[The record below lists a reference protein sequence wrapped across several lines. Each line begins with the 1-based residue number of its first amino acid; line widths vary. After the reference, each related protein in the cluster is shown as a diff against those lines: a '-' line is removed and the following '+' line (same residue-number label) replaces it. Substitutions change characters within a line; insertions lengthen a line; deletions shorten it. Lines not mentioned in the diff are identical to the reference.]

1 MRARNDRRQRPSDDP
16 PHHSPPMTHSPLR
29 QCAAA
34 LMITLAA
41 VMSLPAQHPAPPVAT
56 KHPKAD
62 TLHGDVRIDDYAWF
76 RNRQDTAVI
85 AHLHAE
91 NAYTDSMT
99 ASTQTL
105 REALYAELVSRIKE
119 TDLTVPTW
127 DAPYWYYTRTEQGQP
142 YPIFCRKLLT
152 LDAAE
157 QVIFD
162 QNAEAKGR
170 KFFSLG
176 GFDVSPDHNLL
187 ALLIDT
193 TGYEAFTLRLKD
205 LRTGKFLPD
214 RKETLGFGLAWAS
227 DNRTL
232 FYMSTD
238 SAKRGDQVWRHTVGT
253 SVGTDVSVFHE
264 PNVLFNVG
272 VRRMRSGKFIAISAG
287 SFTQGDVRV
296 IDAAH
301 PTHAPR
307 MIAVRR
313 PNVEYDVEHGN
324 GYFWIVTN
332 DGAPNFKVA
341 RVSDD
346 AADLTR
352 WEDWLAPRADV
363 FVENIN
369 VFQKFAVVSERRAGL
384 RHLTVTSLPTGT
396 AHDVSFPE
404 SAYGV
409 SLASNPMFV
418 TSTLRF
424 SYSSL
429 VTPSTVI
436 DYDMATQSRTVKKQQ
451 EVLGGYDPT
460 KYGVERRMAKARDGA
475 MVPVS
480 IVYRLPLVRD
490 GQRPLLEYAYG
501 SYGSNTEPTF
511 SSNRVS
517 LLDRGVI
524 YAIAHIRGGQEMGR
538 SWYDDGKMM
547 KKKNTFNDFVDVGEF
562 LVAEGYTSKDRML
575 ANGGSAGGL
584 LMGVVANMR
593 PDLYKAIIAA
603 VPFVDVINTMS
614 DASIPLT
621 AQEWEQWGN
630 PAKPDEYAYLRSYSP
645 YENVGHKA
653 YPAMLVTSGLNDSRV
668 AYWEPTKWVA
678 RLRELKTD
686 TNPLLLRMN
695 MGAGHGGSSG
705 RYERLKEIAF
715 DYAFMLQ
722 QVGLSGV
729 VVP

>member
-1 MRARNDRRQRPSDDP
+1 MFR
-16 PHHSPPMTHSPLR
+16 PLR
-29 QCAAA
+29 SLTPALTLLTFSATMPAAA
-34 LMITLAA
+34 QRST
-41 VMSLPAQHPAPPVAT
+41 PPVAA
-56 KHPKAD
+56 KVPKVD
-62 TLHGDVRIDDYAWF
+62 TLHGSSVVDNYAWF
-76 RNRQDTAVI
+76 RDRNNPAVI
-85 AHLHAE
+85 AHLNAE
-91 NAYTDSMT
+91 NAYTESMT
-99 ASTQTL
+99 AGTQSL
-105 REALYAELVSRIKE
+105 RDALYAELVGRIKE
-119 TDLTVPTW
+119 TDLSVPSW

-142 YPIFCRKLLT
+142 YPIFCRKLKT
-152 LDAAE
+152 LDATE
-157 QVIFD
+157 EIIFD

-176 GFDVSPDHNLL
+176 GFDVSPDHSRL
-187 ALLIDT
+187 AVLVDT
-193 TGYEAFTLRLKD
+193 TGYEDFTLRVKD
-205 LRTGKFLPD
+205 LRTGKYLRD
-214 RKETLGFGLAWAS
+214 RKEKLGFGLAWAS
-227 DNRTL
+227 DNQTL

-238 SAKRGDQVWRHTVGT
+238 SAKRGDRVWRHTIGR
-253 SVGTDVSVFHE
+253 SVRTDVSVFHE

-272 VRRMRSGKFIAISAG
+272 VQRLRSGRFIAISSG
-287 SFTQGDVRV
+287 SFTQGDTRV

-301 PTHAPR
+301 PTRPAR
-307 MIAVRR
+307 LIAMRR

-332 DGAPNFKVA
+332 DGAPNFMVA
-341 RVSDD
+341 RVRDD
-346 AADLTR
+346 AKDLSQ
-352 WEDWLAPRADV
+352 WQPWLAPRADV
-363 FVENIN
+363 FVENIS
-369 VFQKFAVVSERRAGL
+369 VFEKFAVVSERREGL
-384 RHLTVTSLPTGT
+384 RRLSVTPMVGDAS
-396 AHDVSFPE
+396 HDVSFPE
-404 SAYGV
+404 AAYGV
-409 SLASNPMFV
+409 SLAANPMFESPV
-418 TSTLRF
+418 LRF
-424 SYSSL
+424 TYSSL

-436 DYDMATQSRTVKKQQ
+436 DYDMGTRERTVKKRQ

-460 KYGVERRMAKARDGA
+460 KYGVERRMAKARDGV

-490 GQRPLLEYAYG
+490 GKRPLLEYAYG
-501 SYGSNTEPTF
+501 SYGANTEATF
-511 SSNRVS
+511 NSNRVS
-517 LLDRGVI
+517 LLDRGVV

-538 SWYDDGKMM
+538 AWYDDGKML
-547 KKKNTFNDFVDVGEF
+547 KKKNTFNDFIDVGEF

-630 PAKPDEYAYLRSYSP
+630 PAKADEYAYMRTYSP
-645 YENVGHKA
+645 YENVEHKA

-715 DYAFMLQ
+715 DYAFMLE
-722 QVGLSGV
+722 QVGLSGA
-729 VVP
+729 VP

>member
-1 MRARNDRRQRPSDDP
+1 MRAMRFLTASTLFTLTAAMTVSAQRATP
-16 PHHSPPMTHSPLR
+16 P
-29 QCAAA
+29 
-34 LMITLAA
+34 I
-41 VMSLPAQHPAPPVAT
+41 APIV
-56 KHPKAD
+56 PKVD
-62 TLHGDVRIDDYAWF
+62 TIHGNIVVDDYAWF
-76 RNRQDTAVI
+76 RDRNNPAVI
-85 AHLHAE
+85 AHLNNE
-91 NAYTDSMT
+91 NAYTESMT
-99 ASTQTL
+99 AGTRSL
-105 REALYAELVSRIKE
+105 RDALYAELVGRIKE

-127 DAPYWYYTRTEQGQP
+127 DAPYWYYTRTEQGQA
-142 YPIFCRKLLT
+142 YPIFCRKLKT
-152 LDAAE
+152 LVATE

-176 GFDVSPDHNLL
+176 GFDVSPDHKLL
-187 ALLIDT
+187 ALLVDT
-193 TGYEAFTLRLKD
+193 TGYEDFTLRVKA

-214 RKETLGFGLAWAS
+214 RKEKLGFGLAWAS
-227 DNRTL
+227 DSRTL

-238 SAKRGDQVWRHTVGT
+238 SAKRGDRVWRHIVGS
-253 SVGTDVSVFHE
+253 SVRTDVDVYHE

-272 VRRMRSGKFIAISAG
+272 VQRMRSGRFIAISAG
-287 SFTQGDVRV
+287 SFTQGDVRI

-301 PTHAPR
+301 PTRPAR
-307 MIAVRR
+307 LIAARR
-313 PNVEYDVEHGN
+313 PNVEYNIEHGN

-341 RVSDD
+341 RVRDN
-346 AADLTR
+346 AADLTK

-363 FVENIN
+363 FVENVN
-369 VFQKFAVVSERRAGL
+369 VFEKYAVVSERREGL
-384 RHLTVTSLPTGT
+384 RHLTITPLPSGT

-409 SLASNPMFV
+409 SLATNPMFE
-418 TSTLRF
+418 TTALRF
-424 SYSSL
+424 TYSSL

-436 DYDMATQSRTVKKQQ
+436 DYDMATNQRTVKKQQ
-451 EVLGGYDPT
+451 EVLGGYDAT
-460 KYGVERRMAKARDGA
+460 KYGVERRMAKARDGV

-480 IVYRLPLVRD
+480 IVYRLPLMRD
-490 GQRPLLEYAYG
+490 GKRPLLEYAYG
-501 SYGSNTEPTF
+501 SYGANTEPTF

-630 PAKPDEYAYLRSYSP
+630 PARPDEYAYMRTYSP
-645 YENVGHKA
+645 YENVEHKA

-715 DYAFMLQ
+715 DYAFMLE

>member
-1 MRARNDRRQRPSDDP
+1 MPVAAQRS
-16 PHHSPPMTHSPLR
+16 
-29 QCAAA
+29 
-34 LMITLAA
+34 
-41 VMSLPAQHPAPPVAT
+41 APPVAT
-56 KHPKAD
+56 KVPKVD
-62 TLHGDVRIDDYAWF
+62 TLHGTAVVDDYAWF
-76 RNRQDTAVI
+76 RDRNNPAVI
-85 AHLHAE
+85 AHLNAE
-91 NAYTDSMT
+91 NSYTESMT
-99 ASTQTL
+99 AGTQGL
-105 REALYAELVSRIKE
+105 RDALYAELVGRIKE
-119 TDLTVPTW
+119 TDLSVPSW

-142 YPIFCRKLLT
+142 YPIFCRKLKT
-152 LDAAE
+152 LE
-157 QVIFD
+157 STEEIIFD

-170 KFFSLG
+170 KFLSLG
-176 GFDVSPDHNLL
+176 GFDVSPDHSRL
-187 ALLIDT
+187 AVLVDT
-193 TGYEAFTLRLKD
+193 TGYEDFTLRVKD
-205 LRTGKFLPD
+205 LRTGKYLRD
-214 RKETLGFGLAWAS
+214 RKEKLGFGLAWAS
-227 DNRTL
+227 DNQTL

-238 SAKRGDQVWRHTVGT
+238 SAKRGDRVWRHSVGT
-253 SVGTDVSVFHE
+253 SVRNDVSVFHE

-272 VRRMRSGKFIAISAG
+272 VQRLRSGRFIAISSG
-287 SFTQGDVRV
+287 SFTQGETRV

-301 PTHAPR
+301 PTRPAR
-307 MIAVRR
+307 LIAMRR

-332 DGAPNFKVA
+332 DGAPNFMVA
-341 RVSDD
+341 RVRDD
-346 AADLTR
+346 AQNLSQ
-352 WEDWLAPRADV
+352 WERWLAPRADV
-363 FVENIN
+363 FVENIS
-369 VFQKFAVVSERRAGL
+369 VFEKFTVVSERREGL
-384 RHLTVTSLPTGT
+384 RRLSITPTAGG
-396 AHDVSFPE
+396 ASHDVSFPE
-404 SAYGV
+404 AAYGV
-409 SLASNPMFV
+409 SLAANPMFESPV
-418 TSTLRF
+418 LRF
-424 SYSSL
+424 TYSSL

-436 DYDMATQSRTVKKQQ
+436 DYDMVTRERTVKKTQ

-460 KYGVERRMAKARDGA
+460 KYGVERRMAKARDGV

-490 GQRPLLEYAYG
+490 GKRPLLEYAYG
-501 SYGSNTEPTF
+501 SYGANTEPTF
-511 SSNRVS
+511 NSNRVS
-517 LLDRGVI
+517 LLDRGVV

-538 SWYDDGKMM
+538 AWYDDGKML

-630 PAKPDEYAYLRSYSP
+630 PARADEYAYMRSYGE
-645 YENVGHKA
+645 YENVERKA

-678 RLRELKTD
+678 RLREFKTD
-686 TNPLLLRMN
+686 GNPLVLRMN

-715 DYAFMLQ
+715 DYAFMLE
-722 QVGLSGV
+722 QVGLSGA
-729 VVP
+729 VP

>member
-1 MRARNDRRQRPSDDP
+1 MSHLRPLPSALILLSTLSLVMP
-16 PHHSPPMTHSPLR
+16 I
-29 QCAAA
+29 AAQ
-34 LMITLAA
+34 
-41 VMSLPAQHPAPPVAT
+41 SRPAPPVAV
-56 KHPKAD
+56 KVPKVD
-62 TLHGDVRIDDYAWF
+62 TLHGNVLVDDYAWF
-76 RNRQDTAVI
+76 RDRKNPAVI
-85 AHLHAE
+85 AHLEAE
-91 NAYTDSMT
+91 NAYTEQMT
-99 ASTQTL
+99 AGTQAL
-105 REALYAELVSRIKE
+105 RDALYAEMVGRIRE
-119 TDLTVPTW
+119 TDLTVPSY
-127 DAPYWYYTRTEQGQP
+127 DAPYWYYTRTEQGKA
-142 YPIFCRKLLT
+142 YPIYCRKLRS

-157 QVIFD
+157 EVIFD
-162 QNAEAKGR
+162 QNLEARGR

-176 GFDVSPDHNLL
+176 GFEVSPDHNLL
-187 ALLIDT
+187 AVLVDT
-193 TGYEAFTLRLKD
+193 TGYEDFTLRVKD
-205 LRTGKFLPD
+205 LRTGRYLRD
-214 RKETLGFGLAWAS
+214 RKEKLGFGLAWAS

-238 SAKRGDQVWRHTVGT
+238 SAKRGDKVWRHTVGST
-253 SVGTDVSVFHE
+253 VRNDVLVFHE

-272 VRRMRSGKFIAISAG
+272 VDRLRSGRFITISSG
-287 SFTQGDVRV
+287 SFTQADTRV

-301 PTHAPR
+301 PTRPPR
-307 MIAVRR
+307 MIAARR
-313 PNVEYDVEHGN
+313 PDVEYDVDHGN

-332 DGAPNFKVA
+332 DGAPNF
-341 RVSDD
+341 RVMRVRDD
-346 AADLTR
+346 AADLSA
-352 WEDWLAPRADV
+352 WEEWIAPRADV
-363 FVENIN
+363 FVENVS
-369 VFQKFAVVSERRAGL
+369 VFAGHAVVSERREGL
-384 RHLTVTSLPTGT
+384 RRLRVTALASGT
-396 AHDVSFPE
+396 THDISFPE
-404 SAYGV
+404 AAYGV
-409 SLASNPMFV
+409 SLAANPMFA

-424 SYSSL
+424 TYSSL
-429 VTPSTVI
+429 VTPSTVF
-436 DYDMATQSRTVKKQQ
+436 DYDMGTRERTMKKQQ

-460 KYGVERRMAKARDGA
+460 KYGVERRMARARDGV

-490 GQRPLLEYAYG
+490 GKRPLLEYAYG
-501 SYGSNTEPTF
+501 SYGANTEPTF
-511 SSNRVS
+511 NANRVS

-538 SWYDDGKMM
+538 AWYDDGKML
-547 KKKNTFNDFVDVGEF
+547 KKKNTFHDFIDVGEF
-562 LVAEGYTSKDRML
+562 LVSEGYTSKDRML

-630 PAKPDEYAYLRSYSP
+630 PAKADEFAYMRSYSP
-645 YENVGHKA
+645 YENVERKD
-653 YPAMLVTSGLNDSRV
+653 YPAMLITSGLNDSRV

-678 RLRELKTD
+678 RLRELRTD
-686 TNPLLLRMN
+686 DNPMLLRMN

-722 QVGLSGV
+722 QVGLAGA

>member
-1 MRARNDRRQRPSDDP
+1 MP
-16 PHHSPPMTHSPLR
+16 
-29 QCAAA
+29 AA
-34 LMITLAA
+34 LRRCALVLALFTPVIA
-41 VMSLPAQHPAPPVAT
+41 MTASAQRPAPPVAQ
-56 KHPKAD
+56 KQPKVD
-62 TLHGDVRIDDYAWF
+62 TLHGTIQVDDYAWF
-76 RNRQDTAVI
+76 RDRNNPAVI
-85 AHLHAE
+85 AHLNAE
-91 NAYTDSMT
+91 NSYTETMT
-99 ASTQTL
+99 AGTQSL
-105 REALYAELVSRIKE
+105 RDALYEELVGRIKE
-119 TDLTVPTW
+119 TDLSVPTY
-127 DAPYWYYTRTEQGQP
+127 DAPYWYYSRTVQGQP
-142 YPIFCRKLLT
+142 YPIYCRKLRT

-157 QVIFD
+157 EVIFD

-176 GFDVSPDHNLL
+176 GFEVSPNHRLL

-193 TGYEAFTLRLKD
+193 TGYEDFTLRVKD
-205 LRTGKFLPD
+205 LTTGRYLRD
-214 RKETLGFGLAWAS
+214 RKEKLGFGLAWAS

-238 SAKRGDQVWRHTVGT
+238 SAKRSDRVWRHQVGS
-253 SVGTDVSVFHE
+253 SVRTDVAVFHE

-272 VRRMRSGKFIAISAG
+272 VDRLRSGRFIAISSG

-296 IDAAH
+296 IDAAN
-301 PTHAPR
+301 PTAPARLIAPR
-307 MIAVRR
+307 RA
-313 PNVEYDVEHGN
+313 NVEYDVEHGN

-332 DGAPNFKVA
+332 EGAPNFKVA
-341 RVSDD
+341 RVKDD
-346 AADLTR
+346 AADLAV
-352 WEDWLAPRADV
+352 WEDWLAPRADA
-363 FVENIN
+363 FVENVS
-369 VFQKFAVVSERRAGL
+369 VFAKHVVVSERREGL
-384 RHLTVTSLPTGT
+384 RRLRIT
-396 AHDVSFPE
+396 ALGSGETHDVSFPE
-404 SAYGV
+404 AAYGV
-409 SLASNPMFV
+409 SLAANPMFE
-418 TSTLRF
+418 TQALRF

-436 DYDMATQSRTVKKQQ
+436 DYDLTTRSRTVMKQQ
-451 EVLGGYDPT
+451 EVLGGYDPA
-460 KYGVERRMAKARDGA
+460 KYGVERRMARARDGV

-490 GQRPLLEYAYG
+490 GKRPLLEYAYG
-501 SYGSNTEPTF
+501 SYGSNTEATF
-511 SSNRVS
+511 NSNRIS

-547 KKKNTFNDFVDVGEF
+547 KKKNTFNDFIDVGEF

-584 LMGVVANMR
+584 LMGVVANQR

-630 PAKPDEYAYLRSYSP
+630 PAKADEYAYMRSYSP
-645 YENVGHKA
+645 YENVERKD

-686 TNPLLLRMN
+686 GNPLLLRMN

-722 QVGLSGV
+722 QVGLV
-729 VVP
+729 APVP

>member
-1 MRARNDRRQRPSDDP
+1 MFR
-16 PHHSPPMTHSPLR
+16 PLR
-29 QCAAA
+29 
-34 LMITLAA
+34 
-41 VMSLPAQHPAPPVAT
+41 SLPAAFTLLTLSAAMSASAQRSAPPIAAKV
-56 KHPKAD
+56 PKVD
-62 TLHGDVRIDDYAWF
+62 TIHGTAVVDNYAWF
-76 RNRQDTAVI
+76 RDRNNPSVI
-85 AHLHAE
+85 AHLNAE
-91 NAYTDSMT
+91 NAYTESMT
-99 ASTQTL
+99 AGTQGL
-105 REALYAELVSRIKE
+105 RDALYAELVGRIKE
-119 TDLTVPTW
+119 TDLSVPSW

-142 YPIFCRKLLT
+142 YPIFCRKLKT
-152 LDAAE
+152 LEAAE
-157 QVIFD
+157 EIIFD

-193 TGYEAFTLRLKD
+193 TGYEDFTLRVKD
-205 LRTGKFLPD
+205 LRTGKYLRD
-214 RKETLGFGLAWAS
+214 RKEKLGFGLAWAS
-227 DNRTL
+227 DNQTL

-238 SAKRGDQVWRHTVGT
+238 SAKRGDRVWRHTVGT
-253 SVGTDVSVFHE
+253 SVRTDVSVYHE

-272 VRRMRSGKFIAISAG
+272 VQRLRSGKFIAISSG
-287 SFTQGDVRV
+287 SFTQGDTRV

-301 PTHAPR
+301 PMRPAR
-307 MIAVRR
+307 LIAERQ
-313 PNVEYDVEHGN
+313 PNIEYDVEHGN
-324 GYFWIVTN
+324 SYFWIVTN
-332 DGAPNFKVA
+332 RGAPNFMVA
-341 RVSDD
+341 RVRED
-346 AADLTR
+346 AKDLAQ
-352 WEDWLAPRADV
+352 WETWLAPRADV

-369 VFQKFAVVSERRAGL
+369 VFEKFAVVSERREGL
-384 RHLTVTSLPTGT
+384 RRLSITPMTGG
-396 AHDVSFPE
+396 ASHDVSFPE
-404 SAYGV
+404 AAYGV
-409 SLASNPMFV
+409 SLAANPMFESAV
-418 TSTLRF
+418 LRF
-424 SYSSL
+424 TYSSL

-436 DYDMATQSRTVKKQQ
+436 DYDMGTRERTVKKQQ

-460 KYGVERRMAKARDGA
+460 KYGVERRMAKARDGV

-490 GQRPLLEYAYG
+490 GKRPLLEYAYG

-511 SSNRVS
+511 NSNRVS
-517 LLDRGVI
+517 LLDRGVV

-538 SWYDDGKMM
+538 AWYDDGKML
-547 KKKNTFNDFVDVGEF
+547 KKKNTFNDFIDVGEF

-630 PAKPDEYAYLRSYSP
+630 PAKADEYAYMRSYSP
-645 YENVGHKA
+645 YENVEHKA

-715 DYAFMLQ
+715 DYAFMLE
-722 QVGLSGV
+722 QVGLSGA
-729 VVP
+729 VP

>member
-1 MRARNDRRQRPSDDP
+1 MYRR
-16 PHHSPPMTHSPLR
+16 HPLF
-29 QCAAA
+29 AVS
-34 LMITLAA
+34 LLLSLAFT
-41 VMSLPAQHPAPPVAT
+41 MSLPAQQPAISAAPPVAQ
-56 KHPKAD
+56 KQPKSL
-62 TLHGDVRIDDYAWF
+62 TLHGDTRVDDYGWF
-76 RNRQDTAVI
+76 RNRQDPAVI
-85 AHLHAE
+85 AHLNAE
-91 NAYTDSMT
+91 NAYTEAMT
-99 ASTQTL
+99 ASTQPL
-105 REALYAELVSRIKE
+105 RDALYAELVGRIKE
-119 TDLTVPTW
+119 TDLSVPTW
-127 DAPYWYYTRTEQGQP
+127 NAPYFYYTRTEQGQP
-142 YPIFCRKLLT
+142 YPIYCRKLKT

-157 QVIFD
+157 QIIFD

-176 GFDVSPDHNLL
+176 GFEVSPDHNLL

-193 TGYEAFTLRLKD
+193 TGYEDFTLRLKD
-205 LRTGKFLPD
+205 LRTGKYLRD
-214 RKETLGFGLAWAS
+214 RKEKLGFGIAWAS

-238 SAKRGDQVWRHTVGT
+238 SAKRGDKVWRHAVGT
-253 SVGTDVSVFHE
+253 SVRTDVSVFHE

-272 VRRMRSGKFIAISAG
+272 VQRLRSGKFIAISAG
-287 SFTQGDVRV
+287 SFTQGDTRV
-296 IDAAH
+296 IDAMH
-301 PTHAPR
+301 PTRPAR
-307 MIAVRR
+307 LIAARR
-313 PNVEYDVEHGN
+313 PNIEYDVDHGN
-324 GYFWIVTN
+324 GFFWIVTN

-341 RVSDD
+341 RVADD
-346 AADLTR
+346 AADLSKWT
-352 WEDWLAPRADV
+352 DWLAPRADV
-363 FVENIN
+363 FVENVS
-369 VFQKFAVVSERRAGL
+369 VFSKFAVVSERREGL
-384 RHLTVTSLPTGT
+384 RRLTITALPAGS
-396 AHDVSFPE
+396 AHEVSFPE
-404 SAYGV
+404 AAYGV
-409 SLASNPMFV
+409 SLAANPMFD
-418 TSTLRF
+418 TSALRF

-436 DYDMATQSRTVKKQQ
+436 DYDMVTRERTVKKQQ
-451 EVLGGYDPT
+451 EVLGGYDAS
-460 KYGVERRMAKARDGA
+460 KYGVERRMAKARDGV

-490 GQRPLLEYAYG
+490 GKRPLLEYAYG
-501 SYGSNTEPTF
+501 SYGANTEATF
-511 SSNRVS
+511 NSNRVS
-517 LLDRGVI
+517 LLDRGVV

-547 KKKNTFNDFVDVGEF
+547 KKKNTFNDFVDVGDF
-562 LVAEGYTSKDRML
+562 LVSEGYTSKDRML

-603 VPFVDVINTMS
+603 VPFVDVINTMA

-630 PAKPDEYAYLRSYSP
+630 PAKADEYAYMRSYSP
-645 YENVGHKA
+645 YENVEAKA

-686 TNPLLLRMN
+686 SNPLLLRMN

-722 QVGLSGV
+722 QVGLSTA

>member
-1 MRARNDRRQRPSDDP
+1 M
-16 PHHSPPMTHSPLR
+16 HHRHRCRLTAAFLLTILVAMPL
-29 QCAAA
+29 
-34 LMITLAA
+34 T
-41 VMSLPAQHPAPPVAT
+41 AQPRLVPPVASRI
-56 KHPKAD
+56 PRVD
-62 TLHGDVRIDDYAWF
+62 TLHGEILTDEYAWF
-76 RNRQDTAVI
+76 RDRNNPAVI
-85 AHLHAE
+85 AHLNAE
-91 NAYTDSMT
+91 NSYTEQMT
-99 ASTQTL
+99 AGTQAL
-105 REALYAELVSRIKE
+105 RDALYAELVGRIKE
-119 TDLTVPTW
+119 TDLTVPSY
-127 DAPYWYYTRTEQGQP
+127 DAPYWYYTRTEQGKA
-142 YPIFCRKLLT
+142 YPIFCRKLRT

-157 QVIFD
+157 EIIFD

-176 GFDVSPDHNLL
+176 GFEVSPNHQLL
-187 ALLIDT
+187 AVLVDT
-193 TGYEAFTLRLKD
+193 TGYEDFTLRVKD
-205 LRTGKFLPD
+205 LRTGRYLSD
-214 RKETLGFGLAWAS
+214 RKEKLGFGLAWAS

-238 SAKRGDQVWRHTVGT
+238 SAKRGDRVWRHTVGT
-253 SVGTDVSVFHE
+253 TVRTDVNVFHE

-272 VRRMRSGKFIAISAG
+272 LQRLRSGKFIAISAG
-287 SFTQGDVRV
+287 SFTQGDTRV
-296 IDAAH
+296 IDADH
-301 PTHAPR
+301 PTTAPR
-307 MIAVRR
+307 LLAARR
-313 PNVEYDVEHGN
+313 PDVEYDVDHGN

-332 DGAPNFKVA
+332 LGAPNFKVV
-341 RVSDD
+341 RVKDD
-346 AADLTR
+346 AANLSE
-352 WEDWLAPRADV
+352 WQEWLAPRADV
-363 FVENIN
+363 FVENIS
-369 VFQKFAVVSERRAGL
+369 VFRDHAVVSERREGL
-384 RHLTVTSLPTGT
+384 RRLRVT
-396 AHDVSFPE
+396 AHASGNTHDISFPE
-404 SAYGV
+404 PAYGV
-409 SLASNPMFV
+409 SLAGNPMFE
-418 TSTLRF
+418 TTALRF

-436 DYDMATQSRTVKKQQ
+436 DYDMTTRTRNVKKQQ

-460 KYGVERRMAKARDGA
+460 KYGVERRMARARDGA

-490 GQRPLLEYAYG
+490 GKRPLLEYSYG
-501 SYGSNTEPTF
+501 SYGSNTEATF
-511 SSNRVS
+511 SANRVS

-562 LVAEGYTSKDRML
+562 LVSEGYTSKDRLL

-630 PAKPDEYAYLRSYSP
+630 PAKANEYAYMRSYSP
-645 YENVGHKA
+645 YENVERKA

-678 RLRELKTD
+678 RLRERRTD

-715 DYAFMLQ
+715 DYAFMLE
-722 QVGLSGV
+722 QVGLSGRI
-729 VVP
+729 VP

>member
-1 MRARNDRRQRPSDDP
+1 MSALL
-16 PHHSPPMTHSPLR
+16 SP
-29 QCAAA
+29 
-34 LMITLAA
+34 TLADG
-41 VMSLPAQHPAPPVAT
+41 QRPAPPVAA
-56 KHPKAD
+56 KQPKVD
-62 TLHGDVRIDDYAWF
+62 TLHGNVLVDDYAWF
-76 RNRQDTAVI
+76 RDRTNPAVI
-85 AHLHAE
+85 SHLEAE
-91 NAYTDSMT
+91 NRYTETMT
-99 ASTQTL
+99 AATQPL
-105 REALYAELVSRIKE
+105 REALYSELVARIKE
-119 TDLTVPTW
+119 TDLSVPSY
-127 DAPYWYYTRTEQGQP
+127 DAPYWYYTRTERGQP
-142 YPIFCRKLLT
+142 YPIFCRKLRS

-176 GFDVSPDHNLL
+176 GFEVSPNHALL
-187 ALLIDT
+187 AVLVDT
-193 TGYEAFTLRLKD
+193 TGYEDFTLRVKNLA
-205 LRTGKFLPD
+205 TGKYLPD
-214 RKETLGFGLAWAS
+214 RKEKLGFGLAWAS

-238 SAKRGDQVWRHTVGT
+238 SAKRGDRVWRHAIGT
-253 SVGTDVSVFHE
+253 SVRTDVSIFHE

-272 VRRMRSGKFIAISAG
+272 VERLRSGKFIAISSG
-287 SFTQGDVRV
+287 SFTQGETRV
-296 IDAAH
+296 IDAMQ
-301 PTHAPR
+301 PTRPAR
-307 MIAVRR
+307 LIAARR
-313 PNVEYDVEHGN
+313 PNVEYEVDHGN
-324 GYFWIVTN
+324 GWFWIVTN
-332 DGAPNFKVA
+332 DGATNFKVA
-341 RVSDD
+341 RVRDD

-352 WEDWLAPRADV
+352 WEDWIAPRADV
-363 FVENIN
+363 FVEGID
-369 VFQKFAVVSERRAGL
+369 VFRDFAVVSERREGL
-384 RHLTVTSLPTGT
+384 RRLRVTALASGE
-396 AHDVSFPE
+396 AHDISFPE
-404 SAYGV
+404 PAYGV
-409 SLASNPMFV
+409 SLAQNPMFA
-418 TSTLRF
+418 STALRF

-436 DYDMATQSRTVKKQQ
+436 DYDMTSRARTVKKQQ
-451 EVLGGYDPT
+451 DVLGGYDPA
-460 KYGVERRMAKARDGA
+460 KYGVERRMVRARDGA

-490 GQRPLLEYAYG
+490 GKRPLLEYAYG
-501 SYGSNTEPTF
+501 SYGANTEATF

-538 SWYDDGKMM
+538 SWYDDGKML
-547 KKKNTFNDFVDVGEF
+547 KKLNTFHDFIDVGEF
-562 LVAEGYTSKDRML
+562 LVAEGYTARDRML

-630 PAKPDEYAYLRSYSP
+630 PAKADEYAYMRAYSP
-645 YENVGHKA
+645 YENVEAKQ

-678 RLRELKTD
+678 RLRERKTD
-686 TNPLLLRMN
+686 GNPLLLRMN

-715 DYAFMLQ
+715 DYAFMLD
-722 QVGLSGV
+722 QVGLGGA

>member
-1 MRARNDRRQRPSDDP
+1 
-16 PHHSPPMTHSPLR
+16 MTHRHRPHR
-29 QCAAA
+29 AV
-34 LMITLAA
+34 TLLLTLVTA
-41 VMSLPAQHPAPPVAT
+41 MSLPAQQASTRPVPPVAH
-56 KHPKAD
+56 KLPKAD
-62 TLHGDVRIDDYAWF
+62 TLHGDVRVDDYGWF
-76 RNRQDTAVI
+76 RDRQNPAVI
-85 AHLHAE
+85 AHLNAE
-91 NAYTDSMT
+91 NAYTEAMT
-99 ASTQTL
+99 APTQQL
-105 REALYAELVSRIKE
+105 RDALYAELVGRIKE

-127 DAPYWYYTRTEQGQP
+127 NAPYWYYTRTEQGQA
-142 YPIFCRKLLT
+142 YPIFCRKLNT

-157 QVIFD
+157 QIIFD

-176 GFDVSPDHNLL
+176 GFEVSPDHNLL
-187 ALLIDT
+187 AVLVDT
-193 TGYEAFTLRLKD
+193 TGYEDFTLRVRD
-205 LRTGKFLPD
+205 LRTGKYLRD
-214 RKETLGFGLAWAS
+214 RREKMGFGLAWAS

-238 SAKRGDQVWRHTVGT
+238 SAKRGDRVWRHAVGT
-253 SVGTDVSVFHE
+253 SVSTDVSVYHE

-272 VRRMRSGKFIAISAG
+272 VQRLRSGKFIAISAG
-287 SFTQGDVRV
+287 SFTQGDTRV
-296 IDAAH
+296 IDAMH
-301 PTHAPR
+301 PTRPAR
-307 MIAVRR
+307 VIATRR

-341 RVSDD
+341 RVRDD
-346 AADLTR
+346 AADLTK

-363 FVENIN
+363 YVENVN
-369 VFQKFAVVSERRAGL
+369 VFSKFAVVSERREGL
-384 RHLTVTSLPTGT
+384 RHLSITPIPAGAS
-396 AHDVSFPE
+396 HDVSFPE
-404 SAYGV
+404 AAYGV
-409 SLASNPMFV
+409 SLAQNPMFD
-418 TSTLRF
+418 TPTLRF

-436 DYDMATQSRTVKKQQ
+436 DYDMTTKERAVKKQQ

-460 KYGVERRMAKARDGA
+460 KYGVERRMAKARDGV

-490 GQRPLLEYAYG
+490 GKRPLLEYAYG
-501 SYGSNTEPTF
+501 SYGANTEATF

-562 LVAEGYTSKDRML
+562 LVSEGYTAKDRML

-630 PAKPDEYAYLRSYSP
+630 PAKADEYAYMRSYSP
-645 YENVGHKA
+645 YENVAHKD

-686 TNPLLLRMN
+686 SNPLLLRMN

-705 RYERLKEIAF
+705 RYERLREIAF
-715 DYAFMLQ
+715 DYAFMLD
-722 QVGLSGV
+722 QVGLSGA